1 MFDRVLNATIWRE
14 KNEKIFSV
22 SLGAIGLKVD
32 FY

>member
-14 KNEKIFSV
+14 KSGKIFSV